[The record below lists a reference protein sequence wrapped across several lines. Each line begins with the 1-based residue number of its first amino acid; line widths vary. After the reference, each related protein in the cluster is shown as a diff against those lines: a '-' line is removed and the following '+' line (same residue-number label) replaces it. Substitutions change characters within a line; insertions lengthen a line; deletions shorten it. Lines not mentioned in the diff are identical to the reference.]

1 MVIEEDEDGEE
12 WIRCHAQEP
21 ALRARRSTVEEG
33 HHALITSSNV
43 RGHVVVAQVL
53 LPQLPPDFFPSRHLQ
68 PPPMASLSLVSCG
81 RRRRLLH
88 YSCQTRLDSQVRDPS
103 EPTHLGDQVAMHF
116 LQLLPRAR
124 TRKIP
129 RPCANSS
136 EFFAPQPH
144 PPTSLGGAPFSTL
157 QISNFPASF
166 LQPIRFPP
174 KQYDRSAC
182 PPCRRRGG
190 VHDDTD
196 EEAQRRRVG
205 DGDRHAHVRLAI
217 VTALLL
223 WPVASRACG
232 ETRRDTRQ

>member
-116 LQLLPRAR
+116 L
-124 TRKIP
+124 
-129 RPCANSS
+129 
-136 EFFAPQPH
+136 
-144 PPTSLGGAPFSTL
+144 
-157 QISNFPASF
+157 
-166 LQPIRFPP
+166 
-174 KQYDRSAC
+174 
-182 PPCRRRGG
+182 
-190 VHDDTD
+190 
-196 EEAQRRRVG
+196 
-205 DGDRHAHVRLAI
+205 
-217 VTALLL
+217 
-223 WPVASRACG
+223 
-232 ETRRDTRQ
+232 